1 MTPSYVV
8 CFDETVELEKGKL
21 LPAQRSVLGPQTE
34 HIQRETGDDVNG
46 EIRCLHIV
54 VNDVFEIRLDACVN
68 NAMLAF
74 SKVIGCTWSKCTGK
88 S

>member
-1 MTPSYVV
+1 MTLPYVV

-21 LPAQRSVLGPQTE
+21 LPAKSAVLCPQTE
-34 HIQRETGDDVNG
+34 HVQWETGDDVNG
-46 EIRCLHIV
+46 KIRCLHIV